1 MAGQEYAYI
10 HGDFVPAS
18 QANVPIMTHAL
29 NYGTACFEGIRG
41 YWNPDERQMYVFR
54 MPEHYQRLTRSG
66 RILMMDAGLSV
77 EEQCSL
83 TVRLLQMNGYTTD
96 TYIRPLLYKSSP
108 VIGVRLHGLED
119 AFALF
124 AVPFGAYVESEGAI
138 RVRTVTWRR
147 LDDNAAPARAK
158 ITGAYINAAL
168 AKTEAVLDGYD
179 EAVVLTHDGH
189 VSEGSAENIFAV
201 IGGKLVTPPLT
212 DNILAGITRSTLI
225 QVAADELGV
234 ETVERSVDR
243 TELYIADEVFLCGT
257 GAQLLPVGEVDRRQ
271 VADGGVGPIT
281 GQLQSVYE
289 RIVRGYEPRYR
300 HWLTAVYTDEAPAP
314 AEGTPV
320 AAQA

>member
-1 MAGQEYAYI
+1 MAREEYAYI
-10 HGDFVPAS
+10 RGKFVPAA
-18 QANVPIMTHAL
+18 QATVPIMTHAL

-54 MPEHYQRLTRSG
+54 MPEHYQRLARSG
-66 RILMMDAGLSV
+66 RILLMNAGLSV
-77 EEQCSL
+77 EDQCAL
-83 TVRLLQMNGYTTD
+83 TVQLLQMNGYTTD
-96 TYIRPLLYKSSP
+96 TYVRPLLYKSSP

-138 RVRTVTWRR
+138 RVRTATWRR

-158 ITGAYINAAL
+158 ITGSYINAAL

-225 QVAADELGV
+225 ELAAAELGI

-243 TELYIADEVFLCGT
+243 TELYVADEVFLCGT
-257 GAQLLPVGEVDRRQ
+257 GAQLLPVGEIDRRP
-271 VADGGVGPIT
+271 VSNGAVGPVT
-281 GQLQSVYE
+281 GRLQAVYE
-289 RIVRGYEPRYR
+289 RIVRGYDKRYG
-300 HWLTAVYTDEAPAP
+300 HWLTPVYSQSAPSPREGAEVGAEA
-314 AEGTPV
+314 
-320 AAQA
+320 